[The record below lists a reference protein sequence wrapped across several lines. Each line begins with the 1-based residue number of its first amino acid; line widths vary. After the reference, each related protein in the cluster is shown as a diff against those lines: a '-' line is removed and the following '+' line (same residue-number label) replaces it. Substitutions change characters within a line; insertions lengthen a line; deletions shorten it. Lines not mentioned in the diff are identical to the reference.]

1 MSKIKVS
8 ELRALI
14 DKNGIEIL
22 DYNDL
27 KIEIKKYLPVAQKL
41 ELVLSV
47 YNSCIDENNGLKVV
61 NGNSKEIAL
70 VYFITKYYVNINL
83 PKDIFEA
90 YDILI
95 ESRLYNAVE
104 NIIYDEVIRIEDML
118 DEVIAYEDEKYYQKN
133 KPIYVINEFLN
144 ELIEKIPTVDE
155 TEDFLKNVEK
165 KIGDFDP
172 DKVEFVKRFME
183 LNSGGKNENK
193 KQK

>member
-22 DYNDL
+22 DFNDL

-47 YNSCIDENNGLKVV
+47 YNSCIDEDNGLKIV

-70 VYFITKYYVNINL
+70 VYFITKYYVNVNL

-95 ESRLYNAVE
+95 ESGLYNTIE
-104 NIIYDEVIRIEDML
+104 NVIYDEVIRIEDML
-118 DEVIAYEDEKYYQKN
+118 DEVIAYEDEKYYQENKFVYVVKN
-133 KPIYVINEFLN
+133 LLQ
-144 ELIEKIPTVDE
+144 ELI
-155 TEDFLKNVEK
+155 
-165 KIGDFDP
+165 
-172 DKVEFVKRFME
+172 DKVPNLEEAKDFVEMAEREINNLNPDNLEFVKSFMAKT
-183 LNSGGKNENK
+183 SGEDIGNI
-193 KQK
+193 